1 MKRLM
6 LMLPCLWL
14 VACGGGGSSSS
25 SSQPDD
31 QTPIDQNPDDETP
44 VTFASVE
51 DLGEAL
57 FHDPNLSLNRTQS
70 CAVCHNPDHAFI
82 DDRLDAN
89 NQISAV
95 SLGDDGQ
102 SLGDRNAPTA
112 AYASFVPD
120 FEASATRQR
129 HNPHGEFTDYQGAI
143 GGQFHDGREVDLKG
157 QAGGPPLNPL
167 EMAMPDKATVVERL
181 LENDQYVAS
190 FQALFDENVFDSV
203 DDVYLAM
210 TTSIGRF
217 EKTDLFAPFDSKYD
231 RFLAGEYELSEKEA
245 AGRTLFFS
253 SLTNCSICHQLHDEA
268 DPVLNRRETF
278 SGYEYHNI
286 GVPQNTAIR
295 ALNGVTEK
303 DAGLYLNPQIDQES
317 EKGKFKT
324 PTLRNVAVTEPYMH
338 NGVHRDL
345 KTVIEFYDQFVNPQ
359 RVNNPETGLP
369 WETAEFPETVSQELL
384 EIGKA
389 LDDQEVESM
398 VCFLRTLTDKRY
410 ENLIQTKGIHCDA
423 ALVDPDP
430 TEPDDDRYPEIPA
443 EMTDPVARGEFLF
456 KQKYGC
462 SDCHGS
468 DLEPIPGPN
477 DLDLNGNFIDRG
489 NGLMDFLVGRIT
501 EQEISELKAYLA
513 TLPR

>member
-1 MKRLM
+1 
-6 LMLPCLWL
+6 
-14 VACGGGGSSSS
+14 
-25 SSQPDD
+25 
-31 QTPIDQNPDDETP
+31 
-44 VTFASVE
+44 
-51 DLGEAL
+51 
-57 FHDPNLSLNRTQS
+57 
-70 CAVCHNPDHAFI
+70 
-82 DDRLDAN
+82 
-89 NQISAV
+89 
-95 SLGDDGQ
+95 
-102 SLGDRNAPTA
+102 
-112 AYASFVPD
+112 
-120 FEASATRQR
+120 
-129 HNPHGEFTDYQGAI
+129 
-143 GGQFHDGREVDLKG
+143 
-157 QAGGPPLNPL
+157 
-167 EMAMPDKATVVERL
+167 
-181 LENDQYVAS
+181 
-190 FQALFDENVFDSV
+190 
-203 DDVYLAM
+203 
-210 TTSIGRF
+210 
-217 EKTDLFAPFDSKYD
+217 
-231 RFLAGEYELSEKEA
+231 
-245 AGRTLFFS
+245 FFS

-286 GVPQNTAIR
+286 GVPENTAIR
-295 ALNGVTEK
+295 VLNGVTEK

-317 EKGKFKT
+317 DKGKFKT

-423 ALVDPDP
+423 ALVDPAP

-468 DLEPIPGPN
+468 D
-477 DLDLNGNFIDRG
+477 
-489 NGLMDFLVGRIT
+489 
-501 EQEISELKAYLA
+501 
-513 TLPR
+513 